1 MRNDGYV
8 LEMRFLVPPHLA
20 DMARRA
26 MAPFAVEERPAV
38 GADPAGAAPGM
49 RAAVAASDKCH
60 LTGQELDLL
69 LRG

>member
-1 MRNDGYV
+1 MMRNDEFV

-20 DMARRA
+20 DLARRA

-38 GADPAGAAPGM
+38 GAASGIH
-49 RAAVAASDKCH
+49 AAVAASDKCQ